1 MHVHNNTE
9 DPRTE
14 PGALWGLNLCL
25 QGEAGSLDPVLKLM
39 KPNIRLSD
47 STLKTFEPFCGLF
60 YDALRAP
67 ENKEGFFFL
76 VLSVCRTSGLPFVQV
91 LRSWFSP
98 AAFTWQVR
106 RRRLRSVV
114 HDELKAKPQPQL
126 KHIREEYIRILC
138 TTRTAERLDEKML
151 QGCMTLQKS
160 WWLFSSAWSCLLPST
175 PDTESWLVLWTSFF
189 KSC

>member
-1 MHVHNNTE
+1 MHVHNNAE
-9 DPRTE
+9 DPRHE

-76 VLSVCRTSGLPFVQV
+76 VLSVCRTSGLPSVQV

-106 RRRLRSVV
+106 RRRLGSVV

-138 TTRTAERLDEKML
+138 TTRTWWEDAAGLHDASEIMMTVLF
-151 QGCMTLQKS
+151 CMKL
-160 WWLFSSAWSCLLPST
+160 SSPLHTWHWELTGALN
-175 PDTESWLVLWTSFF
+175 FF
-189 KSC
+189 F